1 MKVFTREER
10 GRGSIEPA
18 RSLQLTDL
26 SPELSAPRS
35 RAAQSLERI
44 LLCGASMGAV
54 VAPPYF
60 SFGSAELASCADI
73 VLPRRFPSLEEP
85 RLQATGFPAPPR
97 ALLLVQQICYAGAS
111 ADD

>member
-26 SPELSAPRS
+26 SPELSALRS
-35 RAAQSLERI
+35 RAAQSLDRI
-44 LLCGASMGAV
+44 LLCGASMGDV
-54 VAPPYF
+54 VAPPYC

-85 RLQATGFPAPPR
+85 YEKSLFCAPRHASWSPRLHLVRRRPPR
-97 ALLLVQQICYAGAS
+97 IS
-111 ADD
+111 